1 MANRDT
7 LATVI
12 PLPAANRAPRKRT
25 TPGDLALQVDRVKL
39 RRHVMAALLR
49 HAADGLRGDCYCG
62 LHPRSLR
69 MHMASAVS
77 IETHIPHSHVAPV
90 MERHRNAV
98 GVTDLVCDCGT
109 TYTPSDYGRE
119 QHLASAIVADIPDD
133 GVRLALAA
141 IRAGD

>member
-1 MANRDT
+1 MADRDT

-12 PLPAANRAPRKRT
+12 PLPAAKRAPRERT
-25 TPGDLALQVDRVKL
+25 TPGDLTLQVDRVKL
-39 RRHVMAALLR
+39 RRHITAALLR

-77 IETHIPHSHVAPV
+77 IETHIPRSHVAPV

-98 GVTDLVCDCGT
+98 GVTDLVCDCGS
-109 TYTPSDYGRE
+109 TYSPSDYGRE
-119 QHLASAIVADIPDD
+119 QHLAAAIAAEIPAD
-133 GVRLALAA
+133 GVRRALDA